1 MRDESPELV
10 KMHEF
15 LRAIVYFL
23 VLLEIAVFININF
36 GDTFNAVMVR
46 AGKIY
51 TNIFYSKLFILAVL
65 VFTCIGTKSRKN
77 IELKPLRD
85 IALPVFFGLMLF
97 FGSTLFVPDRTLKTF
112 QMLTFFDYLFIAFC
126 VGGTLLLN
134 VGFDNISKFVQHSL
148 MKDRFNIENES
159 FEQTTKLIETE
170 YSVNL
175 PMSFYYRKKRHKG
188 WINIVNP
195 FRGTLVIGTPGSGKS
210 FTVINSFIRQLAA
223 KGFSLCV
230 YDFKYPDL
238 ARLAYYQFVKYR
250 QKGVLP
256 ESAVFNVV
264 NFVDIEKSVRFN
276 PIKPEYVSTLA
287 AAGETAEALIEAL
300 KKGANTPDSGGNEQ
314 FFTLSAVNFVTAVI
328 YFLSKYENGRYCD
341 LPHVISFMNGSYED
355 IFKVLYT
362 NEELSSLLSM
372 FYTAYRNKAF
382 EQLEGQVG
390 SAKVGISRLATK
402 ESYWV
407 LTEDPKRPPVN
418 LKISD
423 RDNPSYLIIAN
434 SSETQNINS
443 ALNALMLNR
452 LVRLINT
459 RGNRPCAILVD
470 ELPTLYFYKLEN
482 LLSTA
487 RSNKV
492 AVVLGLQ
499 ELPQLKSSFGR
510 MGAEQI
516 TSVIGNVIAGSVRN
530 KETLDWLEKL
540 FGKIKQIKTN
550 LSIDRD
556 RQTVS
561 MNESLDFLIPASK
574 IADLPTSEFVAQIAL
589 DYGINQEDFKSTKY
603 NCRVELDTGAI
614 EREEKA
620 YFDTPDYYQF
630 ASNEERDLILMQNFQ
645 RINREVADLTEKII
659 FAAPDRDDD

>member
-1 MRDESPELV
+1 MREESPELV

-15 LRAIVYFL
+15 LRATVYFL
-23 VLLEIAVFININF
+23 VLLEMAVFININT
-36 GDTFNAVMVR
+36 GDTLNAVMVKMGR
-46 AGKIY
+46 IY

-65 VFTCIGTKSRKN
+65 IFTCIGTRARKD
-77 IELKPLRD
+77 IELKPLKD
-85 IALPVFFGLMLF
+85 IALPVFFGFLFF
-97 FGSTLFVPDRTLKTF
+97 FGSALFVPDRTFKTL
-112 QMLTFFDYLFIAFC
+112 QTLTFSDYLFVAFC
-126 VGGTLLLN
+126 VGGTILLN
-134 VGFDNISKFVQHSL
+134 VGFDNISKFVQHNL

-195 FRGTLVIGTPGSGKS
+195 FRGTLVMGTPGSGKS

-230 YDFKYPDL
+230 YDFKFPDL
-238 ARLAYYQFVKYR
+238 GRLAYYQFVKNR
-250 QKGVLP
+250 QKGILP
-256 ESAVFNVV
+256 DSAVFNVV
-264 NFVDIEKSVRFN
+264 NFVDIGKSVRFN
-276 PIKPEYVSTLA
+276 PIKPEYVNTLA

-300 KKGANTPDSGGNEQ
+300 KKGANTSDSGGNEQ

-328 YFLSKYENGRYCD
+328 YFLSKYENGKYCD

-355 IFKVLYT
+355 MFKVLYT
-362 NEELSSLLSM
+362 NVELTSLLSM
-372 FYTAYRNKAF
+372 FYTAYRNRAY

-402 ESYWV
+402 ESFWV
-407 LTEDPKRPPVN
+407 LTEDSKRPPVN

-423 RDNPSYLIIAN
+423 QDNPSYLIIAN
-434 SSETQNINS
+434 SPETQNINS

-452 LVRLINT
+452 LVRLINS

-487 RSNKV
+487 RSNRV

-516 TSVIGNVIAGSVRN
+516 ISVIGNVIAGSVRS

-540 FGKIKQIKTN
+540 FGKIKQLKTN

-561 MNESLDFLIPASK
+561 LNENLDFLIPASK

-589 DYGINQEDFKSTKY
+589 DYGINHDDFKSTKY
-603 NCRVELDTGAI
+603 NCKVELDTEAI
-614 EREEKA
+614 KREENA
-620 YFDTPDYYQF
+620 YFDTPVYYQF
-630 ASNEERDLILMQNFQ
+630 ASNEERDFILMQNFQ
-645 RINREVADLTEKII
+645 RINKEVADFTERII
-659 FAAPDRDDD
+659 FATPDRDDD

>member
-1 MRDESPELV
+1 MREESPELV

-23 VLLEIAVFININF
+23 VLLEIAVFININL
-36 GDTFNAVMVR
+36 GETFHVIMVR
-46 AGKIY
+46 TAKIY
-51 TNIFYSKLFILAVL
+51 TNILYSKLFILSVL
-65 VFTCIGTKSRKN
+65 VFTCIGTKARKN

-85 IALPVFFGLMLF
+85 IALPVFGGLIFF
-97 FGSTLFVPDRTLKTF
+97 FGSTLFVPDKTLKTLPALNF
-112 QMLTFFDYLFIAFC
+112 SDYLFIVFS
-126 VGGTLLLN
+126 VVGTLLLN
-134 VGFDNISKFVQHSL
+134 IGFDNISKFVQHNL

-175 PMSFYYRKKRHKG
+175 PMSFYYKNKRHKG

-195 FRGTLVIGTPGSGKS
+195 FRGTLVMGTPGSGKS

-238 ARLAYYQFVKYR
+238 GRLAYYQFVKHR

-276 PIKPEYVSTLA
+276 PIKPEYVNTLA

-300 KKGANTPDSGGNEQ
+300 KKGVNTPDSGGNEQ

-328 YFLSKYENGRYCD
+328 YFLSKYENGKYCD
-341 LPHVISFMNGSYED
+341 FPHIISFMNGSYED

-362 NEELSSLLSM
+362 NVELTSLLSM
-372 FYTAYRNKAF
+372 FYTAYRNRAY
-382 EQLEGQVG
+382 EQLEGQIG

-402 ESYWV
+402 ESFWV

-423 RDNPSYLIIAN
+423 KDNPSYLVIAN
-434 SSETQNINS
+434 SAETQNINS

-452 LVRLINT
+452 LVRLINS

-516 TSVIGNVIAGSVRN
+516 ISVIGNVIAGSIRN

-540 FGKIKQIKTN
+540 FGKIKQLKTN

-561 MNESLDFLIPASK
+561 LNENLDFLIPASK

-603 NCRVELDTGAI
+603 NCRVELDIEAI
-614 EREEKA
+614 KREEKA
-620 YFDTPDYYQF
+620 YFDTPVYYQF

-645 RINREVADLTEKII
+645 RINKEVAEFTEKII
-659 FAAPDRDDD
+659 FAAPDKDDE